1 MRQRAMPPPQCLR
14 GTLITLRFPEVTSLV
29 YEALT
34 AIRKDCSRI
43 G

>member
-1 MRQRAMPPPQCLR
+1 
-14 GTLITLRFPEVTSLV
+14 LITLRFPEVTSLV

-34 AIRKDCSRI
+34 AIRKDCGRI

>member
-1 MRQRAMPPPQCLR
+1 MRQRAMPPSRSLPA
-14 GTLITLRFPEVTSLV
+14 TLITLHFPEVTSLV